1 MKYVVVTC
9 SIFQLLDVFVTDNTK
24 TRDPADMKLERAV
37 EKIEKFDNL
46 GWKALSQGVQIVEG
60 FRSTLVE

>member
-24 TRDPADMKLERAV
+24 TRDPADMKLERGV
-37 EKIEKFDNL
+37 EKIEKFDSL
-46 GWKALSQGVQIVEG
+46 GWKAFS
-60 FRSTLVE
+60 

>member
-37 EKIEKFDNL
+37 EKIEKFDSL
-46 GWKALSQGVQIVEG
+46 GWKAFS
-60 FRSTLVE
+60 